1 MPDLAE
7 TACSRARQHPGTLE
21 EALFFSP
28 GDVILS
34 QPMGFS
40 AEFKEFAVK
49 GNAIDLAV
57 GVVIGAAF
65 GKIVNSLVEDVINP
79 LIGLLT
85 GRVDLTNLFVAL
97 DGKEYETLAKAKEA
111 GAAVLA
117 YGNLVNNIIQFLLV
131 AIAIFIVV
139 KQINRLKREEPKA
152 E

>member
-1 MPDLAE
+1 M
-7 TACSRARQHPGTLE
+7 G
-21 EALFFSP
+21 FFS
-28 GDVILS
+28 
-34 QPMGFS
+34 
-40 AEFKEFAVK
+40 EFREFAVK

-85 GRVDLTNLFVAL
+85 GRVDLTNLFIAL
-97 DGKEYETLAKAKEA
+97 DGKHYETLAKAKEA
-111 GAAVLA
+111 GAAALA
-117 YGNLVNNIIQFLLV
+117 YGNLINNIIQFFLV
-131 AIAIFIVV
+131 ALAIFIVV

>member
-1 MPDLAE
+1 
-7 TACSRARQHPGTLE
+7 
-21 EALFFSP
+21 
-28 GDVILS
+28 
-34 QPMGFS
+34 MGFF

-65 GKIVNSLVEDVINP
+65 GKIVNSIVEDVINP
-79 LIGLLT
+79 LIGLIT
-85 GRVDLTNLFVAL
+85 GKVDLTSLYVAL
-97 DGKEYETLAKAKEA
+97 DGKEYESLAKAKEA

-117 YGNLVNNIIQFLLV
+117 YGNLLNNIIQFLLV
-131 AIAIFIVV
+131 AMAIFIIV